1 MWYTNEID
9 TGTPSQAS
17 QLLKKLYTRLMV
29 RKYVRGISPQ
39 RKAQVIH
46 RNPRGPGQ
54 VKRSENNL
62 GLGSPA
68 CFQLLLK
75 AQTSTMFKGKKENYP
90 FSVCRPFADTRIC
103 KTQFQMILLEND
115 NYT

>member
-1 MWYTNEID
+1 
-9 TGTPSQAS
+9 
-17 QLLKKLYTRLMV
+17 MV

-46 RNPRGPGQ
+46 RNSRGPGQ